1 MLAVENRINSK
12 EDLREWITYE
22 RKKYGGGGTARNNP
36 DIGS

>member
-22 RKKYGGGGTARNNP
+22 RKKYGGGTARNNL